1 MKQLL
6 FYGTLLFVSMQTPD
20 LLALNFKLPDQ
31 STVQLESQP
40 GLEARKVSRLNLR
53 WPSESAWTPIAFD
66 AEMPDH
72 KHGMNVKASAPQKV
86 PGTPLVYQVEG
97 VKLHMPGLW
106 VLRLQVK
113 NQAGEVKWVDT
124 PYQLPKK

>member
-1 MKQLL
+1 MKQA
-6 FYGTLLFVSMQTPD
+6 FFRGTLLMASMLTSD
-20 LLALNFKLPDQ
+20 LLALSFKLPDQ
-31 STVQLESQP
+31 MSVQLDSQP
-40 GLEARKVSRLNLR
+40 GLDTRKVSRLNLR

-72 KHGMNVKASAPQKV
+72 KHGMNVKASAPEKV
-86 PGTPLVYQVEG
+86 PGADLVYQVEG

-106 VLRLQVK
+106 ILRLQVK
-113 NQAGEVKWVDT
+113 NRTGEVRWVDT